1 MSKPLVTT
9 SRRGAVLDIVLDRPP
24 VNAIN
29 RAVNDALYTAF
40 KDFQDDAD
48 LRVAT
53 ITGTGT
59 RVFSA
64 GWDLKEVAAKSSA
77 SEANDDSSS
86 SPGGFAGITEFW
98 GLKKPVIA
106 AVNGIAVGGGFE
118 LALACDVMIASTTAE
133 FFLPEMQRGFL
144 PDAGA
149 IQRLPRRI
157 PYHVALEMMLSG
169 RRMGA
174 AEAKHWGLVHDVVEP
189 ETLAEATRTLA
200 DTIAEG
206 APLALQALKEALHA
220 MMHVSLPDAFAIT
233 KRAVAARGNGSSG
246 LPVYERMLVSE
257 DFLEGPRAFAEKRK
271 PNFKGR

>member
-1 MSKPLVTT
+1 MATSPVTT
-9 SRRGAVLDIVLDRPP
+9 TRRGAVLDIVLDRPP

-29 RAVNDALYTAF
+29 GPVTQALYGAF
-40 KDFQDDAD
+40 KALQDDSD
-48 LRVAT
+48 LRVGT

-64 GWDLKEVAAKSSA
+64 GWDLKEVAAQTSIVETDA
-77 SEANDDSSS
+77 ATA
-86 SPGGFAGITEFW
+86 SPGGFAGIVEFW

-118 LALACDVMIASTTAE
+118 IALACDVIVASETAE

-157 PYHVALEMMLSG
+157 PFNVAMEMMLSG
-169 RRMGA
+169 RRMPA
-174 AEAKHWGLVHDVVEP
+174 SEAKHWGLVHEVVP
-189 ETLAEATRTLA
+189 SDRLHAYVAELA
-200 DTIAEG
+200 DRIAEG
-206 APLALQALKEALHA
+206 APLALQALKEALGA
-220 MMHVSLPDAFAIT
+220 MMHVSLPEAFAIT
-233 KRAVAARGNGSSG
+233 KRAIAAQGNGSSG
-246 LPVYERMLVSE
+246 LPVYERMLTSE
-257 DFLEGPRAFAEKRK
+257 DFFEGPRAFVEKRK

>member
-1 MSKPLVTT
+1 MTKPIVTT
-9 SRRGAVLDIVLDRPP
+9 TRRGAVLDIVLDRPP

-29 RAVNDALYTAF
+29 RVVNEALYAAF
-40 KDFQDDAD
+40 KGFQDDEA

-64 GWDLKEVAAKSSA
+64 GWDLKEVASKETAA
-77 SEANDDSSS
+77 EANDDSSS

-118 LALACDVMIASTTAE
+118 LALACDVMITSTTAE

-174 AEAKHWGLVHDVVEP
+174 AEAKHWGLVHEVVEP
-189 ETLAEATRTLA
+189 DQLAKATRALA

-220 MMHVSLPDAFAIT
+220 MMHVSLPEAFAIT